1 MTSDREN
8 HNEKPGASIQGDE
21 PESVEDFIRELEA
34 KEKDLHISSEMVIEV
49 EDSDFDDLNV
59 PDFIMEELTPTRSK
73 PGVPAGKPMTPAAP
87 SPAMQTELRD
97 LKQKVT
103 DLITERAD
111 LQERSLRRLNEFEN
125 FKNRMERERG
135 DTFRNQ
141 LVNLATQM
149 LPVLDNLN
157 RALDFAEAMP
167 TEKLREIQEFFD
179 GIVLV
184 NQQINDVFA
193 GMGVSPIS
201 SVGEEFDPNL
211 HEAVS
216 MDESGEYPTNT
227 ICDEFLKGYRLGDR
241 VIRHSMVKV
250 AKLPIKAKPPEVVET
265 VVEAM
270 VVEPVKTPDPAPE
283 FELEIF
289 SPEEEPEA

>member
-1 MTSDREN
+1 MTSDRKN
-8 HNEKPGASIQGDE
+8 HNEKPDSGVHGDE

-49 EDSDFDDLNV
+49 EDADFDDLNI
-59 PDFIMEELTPTRSK
+59 PDFIMEELAPARPK
-73 PGVPAGKPMTPAAP
+73 PGVSAAKTMPPTGQSPAA
-87 SPAMQTELRD
+87 QTELRD
-97 LKQKVT
+97 LKQKVNA
-103 DLITERAD
+103 LITERAD
-111 LQERSLRRLNEFEN
+111 LQEKSLRRLNEFEN

-141 LVNLATQM
+141 LANLATQM

-157 RALDFAEAMP
+157 RALDFAEEMP
-167 TEKLREIQEFFD
+167 EEKRQEIQEFLD

-184 NQQINDVFA
+184 NQQVNDVFA
-193 GMGVSPIS
+193 GMGVSPVPA
-201 SVGEEFDPNL
+201 VGEEFDPNL

-216 MDESGEYPTNT
+216 MDESGEYPPNT
-227 ICDEFLKGYRLGDR
+227 ICDEFLRGYRLGDR

-250 AKLPIKAKPPEVVET
+250 AKNPIKPKSPEVVET
-265 VVEAM
+265 IAETVP
-270 VVEPVKTPDPAPE
+270 EPVQTPEPPAE

-289 SPEEEPEA
+289 SPEAEMED